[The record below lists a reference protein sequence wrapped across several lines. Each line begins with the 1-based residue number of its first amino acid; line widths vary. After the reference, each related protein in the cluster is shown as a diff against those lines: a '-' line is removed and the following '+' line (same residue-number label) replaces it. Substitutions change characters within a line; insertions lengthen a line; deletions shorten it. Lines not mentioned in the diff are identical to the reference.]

1 MLHMFPVWHYYGS
14 DATLLI
20 MREIYECYDAVGLAF
35 IGCEVRID
43 RQGSSN
49 RTQGGV
55 YPGTLGLSWLGKCI
69 YTSKRTRIYQ
79 SI

>member
-1 MLHMFPVWHYYGS
+1 MFPVWHYYGS

-20 MREIYECYDAVGLAF
+20 MREIYERYDAVGLAF

-49 RTQGGV
+49 VTQGGV
-55 YPGTLGLSWLGKCI
+55 YPRHCGIIVAW
-69 YTSKRTRIYQ
+69 
-79 SI
+79 